1 MVYIVNS
8 DDIWQQFG
16 VTTWRAQR
24 VRLRRVVSV
33 LVSLVVVVGFLWWLR
48 EAPPQVRWRLHS
60 SFLDADV
67 DENGVLS
74 TRAYIEMENEGLAA
88 FTLTGISAEMPGLR
102 LLPADEAQDERSTVT
117 VERGGSQTVVRRIVI
132 TDCAAVPREPQPVR
146 FTYRTWMGSG
156 SAEVIWGSWRLEG
169 PEGGLPVAWQRALAS
184 DVCNEVVSGE
194 WL

>member
-1 MVYIVNS
+1 MNS

-16 VTTWRAQR
+16 VATWRAQR
-24 VRLRRVVSV
+24 VRLRRMVSGFV
-33 LVSLVVVVGFLWWLR
+33 ALAAVVGFLWWLR
-48 EAPPQVRWRLHS
+48 EAPPQVRWSLD
-60 SFLDADV
+60 SFFLGADV

-74 TRAYIEMENEGLAA
+74 TRVYIEVENEGLAA

-102 LLPADEAQDERSTVT
+102 LLPADDAQDERSTVT
-117 VERGGSQTVVRRIVI
+117 VERGGLKTVARRIVI

-156 SAEVIWGSWRLEG
+156 SAEVIWDSWRLEG
-169 PEGGLPVAWQRALAS
+169 PEGDLPVAWQRALAS
-184 DVCNEVVSGE
+184 HVCNEAVSGE